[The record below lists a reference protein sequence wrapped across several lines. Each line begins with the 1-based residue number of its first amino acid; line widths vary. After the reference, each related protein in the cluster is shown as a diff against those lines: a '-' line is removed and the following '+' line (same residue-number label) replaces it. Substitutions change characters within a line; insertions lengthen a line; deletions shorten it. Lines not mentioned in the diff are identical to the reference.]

1 MRAGIYAR
9 HSTDKQGTSSEDQ
22 IRRCQEFCRFKGYD
36 VVEVYRD
43 EALSGAHI
51 ENRPGINALLIGALD
66 GRFDVVIAEDLSRIS
81 RDQADTANFFKK
93 MIFLGVPVETVS
105 EGLINELHIGLKSTM
120 NALYLKDLAEKTH
133 RGVIAAVLRGGVP
146 GGKLYGYDLVHAL
159 DEAGEPIR
167 GKRTINPQQAAI
179 VRDIFAAYAS
189 GQKLKHICEDLNRRG
204 IDAPNGGKWAPTT
217 LVGSFVR
224 QTGLLRQTLYNG
236 TITFNK
242 MQYRKHPET
251 GNRVSIMRPE
261 SEWVT
266 VPIPELAI
274 VDDNLFANVQRALDL
289 RSSRQRERKLTPKVT
304 TEEEKREV
312 SINRSREW
320 RRNQAITGKRANAV
334 FGGKLY
340 CGKHGEQ
347 IVATYARH
355 YSCKTKGCPNRSLNY
370 DEVIAM
376 VMKTISTLDQNMIMA
391 HFDSAKMAKKRSE
404 LEGQLTRLNKE
415 LEHVRTGLNK
425 VIDALGP
432 DARSHE
438 IRAFFDDKS
447 EQIHRTKLDISRYE
461 RELADTSIPKSID
474 RILARHNKL
483 IAKLRVW
490 SRDPEAVIPLRQI
503 IDRLTIHATWDEI
516 EERWDRKCEVTFD
529 FPAIITADKR
539 LSS

>member
-36 VVEVYRD
+36 VVKIYRD

-51 ENRPGINALLIGALD
+51 ENRPGINALFIGALD

-179 VRDIFAAYAS
+179 VQDIFAAYAS

-204 IDAPNGGKWAPTT
+204 IDAPNGGQWAPTT

-251 GNRVSIMRPE
+251 GKRLSVMRPE
-261 SEWVT
+261 SEWVS

-274 VDDNLFANVQRALDL
+274 VDENLFAKVQRALDV
-289 RSSRQRERKLTPKVT
+289 RSARQRERKLTPKVT
-304 TEEEKREV
+304 TADEKREQA
-312 SINRSREW
+312 INRSREW
-320 RRNQAITGKRANAV
+320 RRNQAITSKRANAV

-340 CGKHGEQ
+340 CGKHGKP

-370 DEVIAM
+370 DEVIAF
-376 VMKTISTLDQNMIMA
+376 VIDAISTLDRNMIMA
-391 HFDSAKMAKKRSE
+391 HFDSVEMVRKRSK
-404 LEGQLTRLNKE
+404 LEHEIAQLNKE
-415 LEHVRTGLNK
+415 LEAVRVGLNK
-425 VIDALGP
+425 VIDALGR

-447 EQIHRTKLDISRYE
+447 EQIHRLKLDISRCE
-461 RELADTSIPKSID
+461 RELAETTLPKSID
-474 RILARHNKL
+474 RIVARHNKL
-483 IAKLRVW
+483 VTKLQTW
-490 SRDPEAVIPLRQI
+490 SRDPEAVVPLRQI
-503 IDRLTIHATWDEI
+503 IDRLTIHAIWNEA
-516 EERWDRKCEVTFD
+516 EECWERSCEVTFD
-529 FPAIITADKR
+529 FPAIIAADKR
-539 LSS
+539 VSS

>member
-36 VVEVYRD
+36 VVKIYRD

-93 MIFLGVPVETVS
+93 MIFLGVPMETVS

-167 GKRTINPQQAAI
+167 GKRTINPKQAAI
-179 VRDIFAAYAS
+179 VQDIFAAYAS

-204 IDAPNGGKWAPTT
+204 IDAPNGGQWAPTT

-236 TITFNK
+236 AITFNK

-251 GNRVSIMRPE
+251 GKRLSVMRPE

-274 VDDNLFANVQRALDL
+274 VDENLFASVQRSLDQ
-289 RSSRQRERKLTPKVT
+289 RSARQRERKLAPKVM
-304 TEEEKREV
+304 TEEEKREI

-320 RRNQAITGKRANAV
+320 RQSQAITGKRANAV

-340 CGKHGEQ
+340 CGKHGEP

-355 YSCKTKGCPNRSLNY
+355 YSCKSKGCPNRSLNY
-370 DEVIAM
+370 DQIIAFVIDA
-376 VMKTISTLDQNMIMA
+376 ISTLDRNMIMA
-391 HFDSAKMAKKRSE
+391 HFDSAEIVQKRTK
-404 LEGQLTRLNKE
+404 LEYEIAQLNKE
-415 LEHVRTGLNK
+415 LEAVRTGLNK

-447 EQIHRTKLDISRYE
+447 EQIHRLKLDISRCE
-461 RELADTSIPKSID
+461 RELAETTLPKSID
-474 RILARHNKL
+474 RIVTCHNKL
-483 IAKLRVW
+483 VAKLQTW
-490 SRDPEAVIPLRQI
+490 SRDPEAVVPLRRI
-503 IDRLTIHATWDEI
+503 IDRLTIHVIWNEA
-516 EERWDRKCEVTFD
+516 EECWEQSCEVTFD
-529 FPAIITADKR
+529 FAAIITADKR
-539 LSS
+539 HS

>member
-36 VVEVYRD
+36 VVKIYRD

-93 MIFLGVPVETVS
+93 MIFLGVPMETVS

-167 GKRTINPQQAAI
+167 GKRTINPKQAAI
-179 VRDIFAAYAS
+179 VQDIFAAYAS

-204 IDAPNGGKWAPTT
+204 IDAPNGGQWAPTT

-236 TITFNK
+236 AITFNK

-251 GNRVSIMRPE
+251 GKRLSVMRPE

-274 VDDNLFANVQRALDL
+274 VDENLFASVQRSLDQ
-289 RSSRQRERKLTPKVT
+289 RSARQRERKLAPKVM
-304 TEEEKREV
+304 TEEEKREI

-320 RRNQAITGKRANAV
+320 RRSQAITGKRANAV

-340 CGKHGEQ
+340 CGKHGEP

-355 YSCKTKGCPNRSLNY
+355 YSCKSKGCPNRSLNY
-370 DEVIAM
+370 DQIIAFVIDA
-376 VMKTISTLDQNMIMA
+376 ISTLDRNMIMA
-391 HFDSAKMAKKRSE
+391 HFDSAEIVQKRTK
-404 LEGQLTRLNKE
+404 LEYEIAQLNKE
-415 LEHVRTGLNK
+415 LEAVRTGLNK

-447 EQIHRTKLDISRYE
+447 EQIHRLKLDISRCE
-461 RELADTSIPKSID
+461 RELAETTLPKSID
-474 RILARHNKL
+474 RIVTCHNKL
-483 IAKLRVW
+483 VAKLQTW
-490 SRDPEAVIPLRQI
+490 SRDPEAVVPLRRI
-503 IDRLTIHATWDEI
+503 IDRLTIHVIWNEA
-516 EERWDRKCEVTFD
+516 EECWEQSCEVTFD
-529 FPAIITADKR
+529 FAAIITADKR
-539 LSS
+539 HS

>member
-36 VVEVYRD
+36 VVKIYRD

-93 MIFLGVPVETVS
+93 MIFLGVPVETVAD
-105 EGLINELHIGLKSTM
+105 GLINELHIGFKSTV
-120 NALYLKDLAEKTH
+120 NALYLKDLADKTH
-133 RGVIAAVLRGGVP
+133 RGVVAAVLRGGVP

-159 DEAGEPIR
+159 DESGEPIR
-167 GKRTINPQQAAI
+167 GKRTINQRQAAI
-179 VRDIFAAYAS
+179 IRDIFAAYAS

-204 IDAPNGGKWAPTT
+204 IEAPNGGKWAPTT

-251 GNRVSIMRPE
+251 GKRLSVMRPE

-274 VDDNLFANVQRALDL
+274 VDENLFAKVQRALDA
-289 RSSRQRERKLTPKVT
+289 RSARQRERKLTPKVT
-304 TEEEKREV
+304 TAEEKRERA
-312 SINRSREW
+312 INRSREW
-320 RRNQAITGKRANAV
+320 RRNQAITSKRANAV

-340 CGKHGEQ
+340 CGKHGEP

-355 YSCKTKGCPNRSLNY
+355 YSCKKKGCPNRSLNY
-370 DEVIAM
+370 DEVIAF
-376 VMKTISTLDQNMIMA
+376 VIDAISTLDRNMIMA

-404 LEGQLTRLNKE
+404 LEREITQLNKE
-415 LEHVRTGLNK
+415 LEAVRIGLNK

-447 EQIHRTKLDISRYE
+447 EQIHRLKLDISRCE
-461 RELADTSIPKSID
+461 RELAETTLPKSID
-474 RILARHNKL
+474 RIVTRHNKL
-483 IAKLRVW
+483 VAKLQTW
-490 SRDPEAVIPLRQI
+490 SRDPEAVVPLRQI
-503 IDRLTIHATWDEI
+503 IDRLIIHAIWNEA
-516 EERWDRKCEVTFD
+516 EECWERSCEVTFD
-529 FPAIITADKR
+529 FPAIIAADKR
-539 LSS
+539 VSS

>member
-1 MRAGIYAR
+1 LRAGIYAR

-36 VVEVYRD
+36 VVKIYRD

-93 MIFLGVPVETVS
+93 MIFLGVPMETVS

-167 GKRTINPQQAAI
+167 GKRTINPKQAAI
-179 VRDIFAAYAS
+179 VQDIFAAYAS

-204 IDAPNGGKWAPTT
+204 IDAPNGGQWAPTT

-236 TITFNK
+236 AITFNK

-251 GNRVSIMRPE
+251 GKRLSVMRPE

-274 VDDNLFANVQRALDL
+274 VDENLFASVQRSLDQ
-289 RSSRQRERKLTPKVT
+289 RSARQRERKLAPKVM
-304 TEEEKREV
+304 TEEEKREI

-320 RRNQAITGKRANAV
+320 RRSQAITGKRANAV

-340 CGKHGEQ
+340 CGKHGEP

-355 YSCKTKGCPNRSLNY
+355 YSCKSKGCPNRSLNY
-370 DEVIAM
+370 DQIIAFVIDA
-376 VMKTISTLDQNMIMA
+376 ISTLDRNMIMA
-391 HFDSAKMAKKRSE
+391 HFDSAEIVQKRTK
-404 LEGQLTRLNKE
+404 LEYEIAQLNKE
-415 LEHVRTGLNK
+415 LEAVRTGLNK

-447 EQIHRTKLDISRYE
+447 EQIHRLKLDISRCE
-461 RELADTSIPKSID
+461 RELAETTLPKSID
-474 RILARHNKL
+474 RIVTCHNKL
-483 IAKLRVW
+483 VAKLQTW
-490 SRDPEAVIPLRQI
+490 SRDPEAVVPLRRI
-503 IDRLTIHATWDEI
+503 IDRLTIHVIWNEA
-516 EERWDRKCEVTFD
+516 EECWEQSCEVTFD
-529 FPAIITADKR
+529 FAAIITADKR
-539 LSS
+539 HS

>member
-36 VVEVYRD
+36 VAQIYRD

-51 ENRPGINALLIGALD
+51 ENRPGINALLIGALN
-66 GRFDVVIAEDLSRIS
+66 GQFDIVIAEDLSRIS

-105 EGLINELHIGLKSTM
+105 DGLINELHIGFKSTV
-120 NALYLKDLAEKTH
+120 NALYLRDLADKTH
-133 RGVIAAVLRGGVP
+133 RGVVAAVLRGGVP
-146 GGKLYGYDLVHAL
+146 GGKLYGYDLVHTL
-159 DEAGEPIR
+159 DETGEPIR
-167 GKRTINPQQAAI
+167 GKRTINSQQAAI
-179 VRDIFAAYAS
+179 VRKIFAAYDS

-204 IDAPNGGKWAPTT
+204 IEAPNGGKWAPTT

-251 GNRVSIMRPE
+251 GRRVSVMRPE

-266 VPIPELAI
+266 APIPELAI
-274 VDDNLFANVQRALDL
+274 VEENLFASVQRALDQ
-289 RSSRQRERKLTPKVT
+289 RSARQRERKLTPKVT
-304 TEEEKREV
+304 TEEEKREI

-320 RRNQAITGKRANAV
+320 RRSQAITGKRANAV

-340 CGKHGEQ
+340 CGKHGEP

-355 YSCKTKGCPNRSLNY
+355 YSCKSKGCPNRSLNY
-370 DEVIAM
+370 DQIIAFVIKA
-376 VMKTISTLDQNMIMA
+376 ISTLDQDMIMA
-391 HFDSAKMAKKRSE
+391 HFDNADMVKKRSK
-404 LEGQLTRLNKE
+404 LEGEIKRLRKE
-415 LEHVRTGLNK
+415 LEDIRAGLNK

-447 EQIHRTKLDISRYE
+447 EQIHRTKLDISRCE
-461 RELADTSIPKSID
+461 RQLADTSLPKSID

-483 IAKLRVW
+483 IAKLRAW
-490 SRDPEAVIPLRQI
+490 SRDPKAVIPLRQI
-503 IDRLTIHATWDEI
+503 IDRLIIHATWDEI

-529 FPAIITADKR
+529 FAAIIAADKR
-539 LSS
+539 HS

>member
-1 MRAGIYAR
+1 MRAAIYAR

-22 IRRCQEFCRFKGYD
+22 IRRCQEFCRFKGY
-36 VVEVYRD
+36 EVIGIYRD
-43 EALSGAHI
+43 EALSGAHF
-51 ENRPGINALLIGALD
+51 ENRAGINALLIGALD
-66 GRFDVVIAEDLSRIS
+66 GLYDIVITEDLSRIS

-105 EGLINELHIGLKSTM
+105 EGLINELHIGFKSTL
-120 NALYLKDLAEKTH
+120 NALYLKDLADKTH
-133 RGVIAAVLRGGVP
+133 RGVVAAVLRGGVP
-146 GGKLYGYDLVHAL
+146 GGKLYGYDRVHAL
-159 DEAGEPIR
+159 DESGEPIR
-167 GKRTINPQQAAI
+167 GKRAINPQQAAI

-189 GQKLKHICEDLNRRG
+189 GQKIKHICEDLNRRG
-204 IDAPNGGKWAPTT
+204 VEAPNGGKWAPTT

-251 GNRVSIMRPE
+251 GRRVSVMRPE

-274 VDDNLFANVQRALDL
+274 VEENLFASVQRALDE
-289 RSSRQRERKLTPKVT
+289 RSARQRERKLTPKVT
-304 TEEEKREV
+304 TEEEKREI

-320 RRNQAITGKRANAV
+320 RRSQAITGKRANAV

-340 CGKHGEQ
+340 CGKHGGP

-355 YSCKTKGCPNRSLNY
+355 YSCKSKGCPNRSLNY
-370 DEVIAM
+370 DQIIAM
-376 VMKTISTLDQNMIMA
+376 VIKAISTLDQDMITA
-391 HFDSAKMAKKRSE
+391 HFDNAGMVKKRSR
-404 LEGQLTRLNKE
+404 LESEINRLRKD
-415 LEHVRTGLNK
+415 LEDHRTGLNK
-425 VIDALGP
+425 MIDALGP

-447 EQIHRTKLDISRYE
+447 EQIHRIKIDISRCQ
-461 RELADTSIPKSID
+461 RELAETSLPKSID
-474 RILARHNKL
+474 RIVARHSKL
-483 IAKLRVW
+483 VANLRVW
-490 SRDPEAVIPLRQI
+490 SRDPEAVVPLRQI

-516 EERWDRKCEVTFD
+516 EERWDRRCEVTFD
-529 FPAIITADKR
+529 FAAIIAADKR
-539 LSS
+539 HSS

>member
-36 VVEVYRD
+36 VVKVYRD

-159 DEAGEPIR
+159 DESGEPIR
-167 GKRTINPQQAAI
+167 GKRTINPQQAEI

-204 IDAPNGGKWAPTT
+204 IEAPNGGKWAPTT

-251 GNRVSIMRPE
+251 GKRVSILRPA
-261 SEWVT
+261 SEWVS

-274 VDDNLFANVQRALDL
+274 VDDNLFAKVQRVLDI
-289 RSSRQRERKLTPKVT
+289 RSAKQRERKLTPKVT
-304 TEEEKREV
+304 TEEEKREL
-312 SINRSREW
+312 SIKRSREW

-340 CGKHGEQ
+340 CSKHGEP

-370 DEVIAM
+370 DQVIAL
-376 VMKTISTLDQNMIMA
+376 VIESISTLDRDMIMA
-391 HFDSAKMAKKRSE
+391 HFDNADMVKRRSK
-404 LEGQLTRLNKE
+404 LEGEIKRLEKE
-415 LEHVRTGLNK
+415 LEDIRAGLNK

-447 EQIHRTKLDISRYE
+447 EQIHRTKLDISRCE
-461 RELADTSIPKSID
+461 RELSDTSIPKSID
-474 RILARHNKL
+474 RIVARHNKL
-483 IAKLRVW
+483 VAKLQTW
-490 SRDPEAVIPLRQI
+490 SRNPEAVVPLRQV
-503 IDRLTIHATWDEI
+503 IDKLTIHAIWNEA
-516 EERWDRKCEVTFD
+516 EECWERSCNVTFD
-529 FPAIITADKR
+529 FAAIIATDKR
-539 LSS
+539 ISS

>member
-36 VVEVYRD
+36 VVKIYRD

-105 EGLINELHIGLKSTM
+105 EGLINELHIGFKSTM
-120 NALYLKDLAEKTH
+120 NALYLKDLADKTH
-133 RGVIAAVLRGGVP
+133 RGVVAAVLRGGVP

-159 DEAGEPIR
+159 DESGEPIR
-167 GKRTINPQQAAI
+167 GKRTINQQQAEI
-179 VRDIFAAYAS
+179 IRDIFAAYAS

-204 IDAPNGGKWAPTT
+204 IEAPNGGKWAPTT

-251 GNRVSIMRPE
+251 GKRLSVMRPE

-274 VDDNLFANVQRALDL
+274 VDENLFAKVQRALDV
-289 RSSRQRERKLTPKVT
+289 RSARQRERKLTPKVT
-304 TEEEKREV
+304 TADEKREQA
-312 SINRSREW
+312 INRSREW
-320 RRNQAITGKRANAV
+320 RRNQAITSKRVNAV

-340 CGKHGEQ
+340 CAKHGEP
-347 IVATYARH
+347 IAATYARH
-355 YSCKTKGCPNRSLNY
+355 YSCKSKGCPNRSLSY
-370 DEVIAM
+370 DQIIAM
-376 VMKTISTLDQNMIMA
+376 VIKSISRLDQDMIEA
-391 HFDSAKMAKKRSE
+391 HFDNADMVKRRSK
-404 LEGQLTRLNKE
+404 LEGEVKRLRKE
-415 LEHVRTGLNK
+415 LEDIRTGLNK

-447 EQIHRTKLDISRYE
+447 EQIHRTKLDISRCE
-461 RELADTSIPKSID
+461 RQLADTSLPKSID

-483 IAKLRVW
+483 IAKLQVW

-503 IDRLTIHATWDEI
+503 IDRLTIHSTWDEI
-516 EERWDRKCEVTFD
+516 EESWDRRCEVTFD
-529 FPAIITADKR
+529 FPAIIAADKR

>member
-1 MRAGIYAR
+1 LRAGIYAR

-22 IRRCQEFCRFKGYD
+22 IRRCQEFCRIKGYD
-36 VVEVYRD
+36 VVKVYRD

-146 GGKLYGYDLVHAL
+146 GGKLYGYDLEHAL

-167 GKRTINPQQAAI
+167 GKRTINQQQAEI
-179 VRDIFAAYAS
+179 IRDIFAAYAS
-189 GQKLKHICEDLNRRG
+189 GKKLKHICEDLNRGG
-204 IDAPNGGKWAPTT
+204 IEAPNGGKWAPTT

-251 GNRVSIMRPE
+251 GKRVSILRPE
-261 SEWVT
+261 SEWVS

-274 VDDNLFANVQRALDL
+274 VNDNLFAKVQRALDI
-289 RSSRQRERKLTPKVT
+289 RSAKQRERKLTPKVT
-304 TEEEKREV
+304 TEAERREA

-320 RRNQAITGKRANAV
+320 RRKQVITGKRANAV

-340 CGKHGEQ
+340 CGKHGEP

-370 DEVIAM
+370 DQIITLVIEA
-376 VMKTISTLDQNMIMA
+376 ISKLDRNMIMA
-391 HFDSAKMAKKRSE
+391 QFDSGKIEKRRSKLEREIEQLKGE
-404 LEGQLTRLNKE
+404 LEA
-415 LEHVRTGLNK
+415 VRTGLNK

-447 EQIHRTKLDISRYE
+447 EQIHRLKLDISRCE
-461 RELADTSIPKSID
+461 RELAETTPPKSID
-474 RILARHNKL
+474 RIVAHHKTL
-483 IAKLRVW
+483 IAKLETW
-490 SRDPEAVIPLRQI
+490 SRDPEAVAPMRQI
-503 IDRLTIHATWDEI
+503 IDRLTIHAIWNEA
-516 EERWDRKCEVTFD
+516 EECWERSCEVTFD
-529 FPAIITADKR
+529 FPAITAADKR
-539 LSS
+539 R

>member
-22 IRRCQEFCRFKGYD
+22 IHRCQEFCRFKGYD
-36 VVEVYRD
+36 VVKVYRD
-43 EALSGAHI
+43 EAMSGAHI

-105 EGLINELHIGLKSTM
+105 EGLINELHIGFKSTL
-120 NALYLKDLAEKTH
+120 NALYLRDLADKTH
-133 RGVIAAVLRGGVP
+133 RGVVAAVLRGGVP

-159 DEAGEPIR
+159 DESGEPIR

-179 VRDIFAAYAS
+179 VREIFAAYDS

-204 IDAPNGGKWAPTT
+204 IEAPNGGKWAPTT

-251 GNRVSIMRPE
+251 GRRVSIMRPE

-266 VPIPELAI
+266 VPVPELAI
-274 VDDNLFANVQRALDL
+274 IEENLFASVQHSLDQ
-289 RSSRQRERKLTPKVT
+289 RSARQRERKLAPKVM
-304 TEEEKREV
+304 TEEEKREI

-320 RRNQAITGKRANAV
+320 RRSQAITSKRANAV

-340 CGKHGEQ
+340 CGKHDEP

-355 YSCKTKGCPNRSLNY
+355 YSCKSKGCPNRSLNY
-370 DEVIAM
+370 DQISAFVIKA
-376 VMKTISTLDQNMIMA
+376 ISTLDQDMIKA
-391 HFDSAKMAKKRSE
+391 HFDNADMVKRRSK
-404 LEGQLTRLNKE
+404 LEGEIKRLRKE
-415 LEHVRTGLNK
+415 LGDIRTGLNK

-447 EQIHRTKLDISRYE
+447 EQIHRTKLDISQCE
-461 RELADTSIPKSID
+461 RQLAATSLPKSID

-503 IDRLTIHATWDEI
+503 INRLTIHATWDEI
-516 EERWDRKCEVTFD
+516 EERWDRRCEVTFD
-529 FPAIITADKR
+529 FAAIIAADKR